1 MTFNY
6 ALSSWLLPPTSLI
19 AATLIGVLML
29 RRRRRIMGLVLIVG
43 SQLLL
48 LALST
53 PVVANALVRTLEPPP
68 ASIEQIKRAQAIVV
82 LGGGRNLGSPEWG
95 GETVN
100 DYTLRRARY
109 GARLARE
116 TGLPLYVS
124 GGKPGGGE
132 LAEGTMM
139 NELFTREFNVPVKW
153 IDAAAET
160 TREQALIAAQEL
172 RPQRVSRVALVTD
185 AVHMPRA
192 QRAFELAGL
201 AVIPAPTGYS
211 AQRPFAPY
219 QLIPGPVALLHSH
232 IALREWASQ
241 LHYHVLH
248 LID

>member
-6 ALSSWLLPPTSLI
+6 ALSSLLLPPTSLI
-19 AATLIGVLML
+19 ALTIVGVLAL
-29 RRRRRIMGLVLIVG
+29 KRRRAFGLVLIVV

-48 LALST
+48 LALAT
-53 PVVANALVRTLEPPP
+53 PIVANALVRSLEPLP
-68 ASIEQIKRAQAIVV
+68 ASIDQIKRAQAIVV
-82 LGGGRNLGSPEWG
+82 LGGGRNLGAPEWG

-116 TGLPLYVS
+116 TGLPVYVS
-124 GGKPGGGE
+124 GGKPTGGQ
-132 LAEGTMM
+132 LAEGTLMR
-139 NELFTREFNVPVKW
+139 ELIARELNSPVKW
-153 IDAAAET
+153 VDAVSET
-160 TREQALIAAQEL
+160 TREQARITAQDL
-172 RPQRVSRVALVTD
+172 KPQQISRIALVTD

-201 AVIPAPTGYS
+201 AVIAAPTGYS

-232 IALREWASQ
+232 VALREWASQ
-241 LHYHVLH
+241 LHHH
-248 LID
+248 LLALVD

>member
-6 ALSSWLLPPTSLI
+6 ALSSLLLPPTSLI
-19 AATLIGVLML
+19 ALTLLGVLML
-29 RRRRRIMGLVLIVG
+29 KRRRIAGLVLIVG

-53 PVVANALVRTLEPPP
+53 PVVANAIVRTLEPPP
-68 ASIEQIKRAQAIVV
+68 AAIDEVKRAQAIVV

-124 GGKPGGGE
+124 GGKPTGGE
-132 LAEGTMM
+132 SAEGTLMRGLLTS
-139 NELFTREFNVPVKW
+139 ELGVPVKW
-153 IDAAAET
+153 VETASET
-160 TREQALIAAQEL
+160 TREQAQMVAQDL
-172 RPQRVSRVALVTD
+172 RVQQIKRIALVTD

-192 QRAFELAGL
+192 RRAFELAGL
-201 AVIPAPTGYS
+201 MVISAPTGYS
-211 AQRPFAPY
+211 GQRPFAPY
-219 QLIPGPVALLHSH
+219 QLIPGPVALRQSH

-241 LHYHVLH
+241 LHHHVLA
-248 LID
+248 LVD

>member
-6 ALSSWLLPPTSLI
+6 ALSSLLLPPTSLI
-19 AATLIGVLML
+19 ALTLIGVFASK
-29 RRRRRIMGLVLIVG
+29 RRRAFGFVLIVG
-43 SQLLL
+43 SQMLL
-48 LALST
+48 LALSM
-53 PVVANALVRTLEPPP
+53 PIVANALVRSLEPSP
-68 ASIEQIKRAQAIVV
+68 ASIDQIKRAQAIVV
-82 LGGGRNLGSPEWG
+82 LGGGRNLGAPEWG

-116 TGLPLYVS
+116 TGLPVYVS
-124 GGKPGGGE
+124 GGKPTGGQ
-132 LAEGTMM
+132 LAEGTLMR
-139 NELFTREFNVPVKW
+139 ELIAREFNSPVKW
-153 IDAAAET
+153 VDAASGT
-160 TREQALIAAQEL
+160 TREQAQIAAQDL
-172 RPQRVSRVALVTD
+172 RPQQISRIALVTD

-201 AVIPAPTGYS
+201 AVISAPTGYT

-241 LHYHVLH
+241 LHHHVLA
-248 LID
+248 LVD

>member
-6 ALSSWLLPPTSLI
+6 ALSNWLLPPTSLI
-19 AATLIGVLML
+19 VLTLLGVLL
-29 RRRRRIMGLVLIVG
+29 LKRRRALGVLLIVG
-43 SQLLL
+43 CQMLL
-48 LALST
+48 LAAAM

-116 TGLPLYVS
+116 TGLPMYVS
-124 GGKPGGGE
+124 GGKPAGGE
-132 LAEGTMM
+132 LAEGTIMR
-139 NELFTREFNVPVKW
+139 ELITREFNEPVKW
-153 IDAAAET
+153 VDAVSET
-160 TREQALIAAQEL
+160 TREQAVIVAQVL
-172 RPQRVSRVALVTD
+172 RPQQVSRVALVTD

-201 AVIPAPTGYS
+201 AVISAPTGYS

-232 IALREWASQ
+232 VALREWASQ
-241 LHYHVLH
+241 LHHHVLT
-248 LID
+248 LVD

>member
-6 ALSSWLLPPTSLI
+6 ALSSLLLPPTSLI

-29 RRRRRIMGLVLIVG
+29 KRRRMMGLALIVG
-43 SQLLL
+43 SLLLL
-48 LALST
+48 LALSM
-53 PVVANALVRTLEPPP
+53 PVVANALVRTLEPSP
-68 ASIEQIKRAQAIVV
+68 ALIDQVKRAQAIVV
-82 LGGGRNLGSPEWG
+82 LGGGRNLGAPEWG

-124 GGKPGGGE
+124 GGKPAGGKS
-132 LAEGTMM
+132 AEGTLMH
-139 NELFTREFNVPVKW
+139 ELLTREFNVQVKW
-153 IDAAAET
+153 VDAAAET
-160 TREQALIAAQEL
+160 TREQALIAAQDL
-172 RPQRVSRVALVTD
+172 RPQQISRIALVTD

-201 AVIPAPTGYS
+201 AVVPAPTGYS

-232 IALREWASQ
+232 VALREWASQ
-241 LHYHVLH
+241 LHHHALALV
-248 LID
+248 D

>member
-6 ALSSWLLPPTSLI
+6 ALSSLLLPPTSLI
-19 AATLIGVLML
+19 ALTIVGVLAL
-29 RRRRRIMGLVLIVG
+29 KRRRAFGLALIVV
-43 SQLLL
+43 SQMLL
-48 LALST
+48 LALAM
-53 PVVANALVRTLEPPP
+53 PIVANALVRSLEPLP
-68 ASIEQIKRAQAIVV
+68 ASIDQIKRAQAIVV

-116 TGLPLYVS
+116 TGLPVYVS
-124 GGKPGGGE
+124 GGKPAGGQF
-132 LAEGTMM
+132 AEGTLMR
-139 NELFTREFNVPVKW
+139 ELIAREFNSPVKW
-153 IDAAAET
+153 VDAASET
-160 TREQALIAAQEL
+160 TREQAQIAAQDL
-172 RPQRVSRVALVTD
+172 RPQQISRIALVTD

-201 AVIPAPTGYS
+201 SVVSAPTGYT

-232 IALREWASQ
+232 VALREWASQ
-241 LHYHVLH
+241 LHHHVLT
-248 LID
+248 LVD

>member
-6 ALSSWLLPPTSLI
+6 ALSSLLLPPTSLI
-19 AATLIGVLML
+19 ALTLLGVLML
-29 RRRRRIMGLVLIVG
+29 KRRRIAGLVLIVV
-43 SQLLL
+43 SQMLL

-53 PVVANALVRTLEPPP
+53 PVVANAIVRTLEPPP
-68 ASIEQIKRAQAIVV
+68 AVKRAQAIVV

-124 GGKPGGGE
+124 GGKPDGGE
-132 LAEGTMM
+132 SAEGTLMRGLLAS
-139 NELFTREFNVPVKW
+139 ELGVPVKW
-153 IDAAAET
+153 VETVSET
-160 TREQALIAAQEL
+160 TREQAQMAAQDL
-172 RPQRVSRVALVTD
+172 RPQQISRIALVTD

-192 QRAFELAGL
+192 RRAFELAGL
-201 AVIPAPTGYS
+201 LVIPAPTGYS
-211 AQRPFAPY
+211 GQRPFAPY
-219 QLIPGPVALLHSH
+219 QLIPGPGALRQSH

-241 LHYHVLH
+241 LHHHVLA
-248 LID
+248 LVD